1 MIKLFTSPTP
11 NGHKIS
17 CALEHMQIPYEF
29 EIINLRDG
37 EQFSKEF
44 SKISP
49 NHKIPAIIDTSN
61 NISLSE
67 SGAILVYL
75 AEKSGLLYEEKN
87 KYEILQWLM
96 FQMGHIGPMMGQSN
110 VFYRYLDEKLD
121 IAINRYHKECRR
133 LFEVMD
139 NHLSNNEFLAN
150 KFSIADIANWCW
162 VRTYKWSGIDFTGLD
177 NLDRWMKHIYSID
190 GMKEGLDIP
199 ISQED
204 TKKYYASK
212 LGQTGNNIVIK

>member
-17 CALEHMQIPYEF
+17 CALEHMHIPYEF

-49 NHKIPAIIDTSN
+49 NHKIPAIMDTSN

-110 VFYRYLDEKLD
+110 VFYRYLDEKID
-121 IAINRYHKECRR
+121 TAINRYHKECRR

-139 NHLSNNEFLAN
+139 NHLSNNEFLAH

>member
-49 NHKIPAIIDTSN
+49 NHKIPAIIDSSN
-61 NISLSE
+61 NLSLSE
-67 SGAILVYL
+67 SGAILIYL
-75 AEKSGLLYEEKN
+75 AEKSGLLYDK
-87 KYEILQWLM
+87 KDKFEILQWLM

-110 VFYRYLDEKLD
+110 VFYRYLDEKID

-139 NHLSNNEFLAN
+139 NHLTKNEFLAN

-162 VRTYKWSGIDFTGLD
+162 VRTYRWSGIDFTGLD
-177 NLDRWMKHIYSID
+177 NLDRWMKHIYSIE

>member
-121 IAINRYHKECRR
+121 IAIN
-133 LFEVMD
+133 
-139 NHLSNNEFLAN
+139 LSL
-150 KFSIADIANWCW
+150 I
-162 VRTYKWSGIDFTGLD
+162 
-177 NLDRWMKHIYSID
+177 HI
-190 GMKEGLDIP
+190 
-199 ISQED
+199 
-204 TKKYYASK
+204 
-212 LGQTGNNIVIK
+212 